1 MMPAL
6 WHDSPN
12 DVRCLCWF
20 SAGSL
25 DARVATSDDCGITT
39 RTRKILSRK
48 TPAATAAARSLSP
61 SCSCYKAKSTAPPPR
76 FITRTPEPAAKSP

>member
-20 SAGSL
+20 SANSL
-25 DARVATSDDCGITT
+25 DARAATSDGRVIMTK
-39 RTRKILSRK
+39 TRKISSCK
-48 TPAATAAARSLSP
+48 TPAATPAARSPSP
-61 SCSCYKAKSTAPPPR
+61 SGSCHEAKSIAPPSR
-76 FITRTPEPAAKSP
+76 SFTRTPEPAEKSP